1 MRSFGETQ
9 VANAP
14 CTVPEVVGEMIDR
27 GIPNKAIVGADQLA
41 EERFHG
47 ESLKS
52 CRVPGFILSEWRYP
66 PCLKTPPHTHERA
79 LFCLAIE
86 GAYTAR
92 YGPKT
97 CACKPASLLYHAP
110 NELHSEHFQNSGG
123 RFFIIE
129 IEPWWLEHAREQG
142 GRLDSSSDFNGSS
155 LALFSLSLYRE
166 FLEMDDVSPL
176 IVEGL
181 MLAIVGATSRRAK
194 ITSTAQPPRWL
205 RQARQLLHD
214 RFPETPTLNEIAHSV
229 GVHHAYL
236 AQMFHQHYH
245 STVGEY
251 MRRLRI
257 EFACRALV
265 ASDMPLS
272 QIALAAGFS
281 DQSHLTR
288 VFKRHWG
295 VTPAQYRE
303 LRPRP

>member
-1 MRSFGETQ
+1 M
-9 VANAP
+9 A
-14 CTVPEVVGEMIDR
+14 DR
-27 GIPNKAIVGADQLA
+27 GVLKKDGAHGDQIA
-41 EERFHG
+41 AERFHG

-52 CRVPGFILSEWRYP
+52 CRVPGFILSEWKYA
-66 PCLKTPPHTHERA
+66 PCLKTPPHAHERA

-92 YGPKT
+92 YGLKT
-97 CACKPASLLYHAP
+97 YACKPASLLYHAP

-129 IEPWWLEHAREQG
+129 IEPWWLEQVREQG
-142 GRLDSSSDFNGSS
+142 CRLDSSADFNGSS

-166 FLEMDDVSPL
+166 FQEMDEVSPL

-181 MLAIVGATSRRAK
+181 MLAIAGTTSRRAK
-194 ITSTAQPPRWL
+194 VLSTDQPPRWL
-205 RQARQLLHD
+205 RQAKQLLHD
-214 RFPETPTLNEIAHSV
+214 RFHETPTLNEIAQSV

-236 AQMFHQHYH
+236 ARMFHHYYH
-245 STVGEY
+245 TTVGEY
-251 MRRLRI
+251 LRSLRV

-265 ASDMPLS
+265 ISDMPLC

-281 DQSHLTR
+281 DQSHFTR
-288 VFKRHWG
+288 IFKRHRG

-303 LRPRP
+303 LATAPKPFHT